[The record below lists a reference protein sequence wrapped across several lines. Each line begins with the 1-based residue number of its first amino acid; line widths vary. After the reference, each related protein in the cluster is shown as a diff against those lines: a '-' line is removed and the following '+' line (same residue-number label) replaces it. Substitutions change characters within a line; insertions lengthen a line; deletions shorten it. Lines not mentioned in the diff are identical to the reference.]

1 MVTFRVGVAVFTDDS
16 NRIRLAGLGS
26 DSCDLGGDSKSE
38 HELDNKDRFVLREDV
53 VFKGSFSL
61 FIPGTA
67 ETLVPCA
74 DLIISSELV
83 LLFLV
88 GVAVLRL
95 GVAVFL
101 GVADFLVG
109 VAVFLGVA
117 DFLVGVA
124 VFLGVADFLVGVVV
138 FLGVVVFF
146 GVADFFVSCFGAD
159 VIVGVRF
166 CFFLRGDGEAGNRV
180 GLGRDESSVWL
191 RSCSDL

>member
-117 DFLVGVA
+117 DFLVGV
-124 VFLGVADFLVGVVV
+124 VV

>member
-109 VAVFLGVA
+109 V
-117 DFLVGVA
+117 
-124 VFLGVADFLVGVVV
+124 VV